1 MQRQPATRVL
11 IDIDNP
17 VLRAGVEAILR
28 GQAQLE
34 TACPEDADVVLRH
47 QVLSQAGPARTVLL
61 APTAPTDELLS
72 AAATAGVGAIVA
84 ADEPVAGLVEAIRS
98 VHAGHGWTSSD
109 IGGRLLELC
118 ARLPLPPPGC
128 GDLTPREQQVLDRI
142 ADGESNQE
150 IAARLV
156 VTVRTV
162 KHHVSNL
169 LIKLGARDRA
179 HAVALAYRRRMLTMA
194 DRS

>member
-1 MQRQPATRVL
+1 MQPQSATRIL

-17 VLRAGVEAILR
+17 LLRAGIEAILR

-34 TACPEDADVVLRH
+34 TSGPGDADVILRH
-47 QVLSQAGPARTVLL
+47 QVRGRAAPARTVLL
-61 APTAPTDELLS
+61 APPAPSDELLS
-72 AAATAGVGAIVA
+72 AAAAAGVGAIVA
-84 ADEPVAGLVEAIRS
+84 ADEPIAGLVKAIRS

-109 IGGRLLELC
+109 IGGRLLGLC
-118 ARLPLPPPGC
+118 GRQPVPPPRC
-128 GDLTPREQQVLDRI
+128 DDLTPREQQVLDHI

-150 IAARLV
+150 IATRLT
-156 VTVRTV
+156 VTIRTV

-179 HAVALAYRRRMLTMA
+179 HAVALAYHRRRLTVA